1 MERLQFCY
9 GNIKIFYVFINNQYI
24 AIDISLTIRYFDKN
38 LYGKTSSIRQLVLK
52 EGVKLFLVQ
61 VRACKISGLRHLLN
75 VMEREVPATIL
86 LTSLVSGWQRSRK
99 TNNFQDRSHQP

>member
-1 MERLQFCY
+1 MERIQFCY
-9 GNIKIFYVFINNQYI
+9 GNIEIFYAFINNQYI
-24 AIDISLTIRYFDKN
+24 DISLIRYFDKN
-38 LYGKTSSIRQLVLK
+38 SYVKTSSIRQLVLK
-52 EGVKLFLVQ
+52 EVVKLFLVQ